1 MTTKTIYGRLQQYW
15 ELGHNRERE
24 MAHAEYIVLEDRA
37 DGTGDVIE
45 VSVHKTEG
53 KAIEEC
59 NKQHKD
65 TGKYYEVEY
74 LLVEGT
80 KVTRQIIETDYTY
93 SIGERE

>member
-1 MTTKTIYGRLQQYW
+1 
-15 ELGHNRERE
+15 

-74 LLVEGT
+74 LLVEGGFGGNG
-80 KVTRQIIETDYTY
+80 KNRQILEVDYTY
-93 SIGERE
+93 GIGERE

>member
-1 MTTKTIYGRLQQYW
+1 
-15 ELGHNRERE
+15 

-45 VSVHKTEG
+45 VSVHKTAD

-59 NKQHKD
+59 KKLHKE
-65 TGKYYEVEY
+65 TGNYYEVEY

-80 KVTRQIIETDYTY
+80 VKNREILEADDIYG
-93 SIGERE
+93 IGERE